1 MKHLTILKKVSLL
14 ILFMTSLSSFSQEN
28 NKNLKLLVGE
38 WQLDM
43 SPQDKTDT
51 NFAMMRINKIDANS
65 VQGTFYREG
74 VEIKE
79 GKINTQRDV
88 IYVALISG
96 DNSGSYNTSF
106 YYKDGKLY
114 GSTHAVERGFLA
126 VWIAEKIK

>member
-1 MKHLTILKKVSLL
+1 MILKKVSLL
-14 ILFMTSLSSFSQEN
+14 ILFITSLSSFSQEN

-43 SPQDKTDT
+43 SPQNKTDT
-51 NFAMMRINKIDANS
+51 NFAMMRIDKIDANS

-114 GSTHAVERGFLA
+114 GSTHAVDRGFLA